1 MNIHKTNK
9 YTTRELLNILLTQP
23 SVTPDK
29 TNCLT
34 IIKNLLTQHGFVCE
48 NVVFGEVNNLWA
60 VHNADKVNEPLLVL
74 GGHTDVVQP
83 GDGWNNNPFIPT
95 EHDGYLFARGVA
107 DMKTGVVTMIQSA
120 LRFINNYPDYP
131 GRIAVMITADEE
143 GSAINGI
150 RKLMPY
156 LSDNGIK
163 IDYALFTE
171 PTSDIML
178 GDTIKNGRRGSL
190 HGTLKVIG
198 VQGHVAYP
206 NKALNPIHVLSN
218 IVTELMNQTWC
229 DGNKSFPAT
238 SLQFSNFH
246 SGMESTN
253 IIPSDATVKFNF
265 RYSNEIKVQ
274 ELKKSVKRIIERNL
288 TEHSSEALFFK
299 YQLNWVN
306 SADPFLTVK
315 GEIINAM
322 VSACEEILD
331 ITPKLSTSGG
341 TSDARFVAP
350 YGIQVIEF
358 GVINETIH
366 QVNESVN
373 IDDIARVE
381 DTYLR
386 FYEHLFKLL

>member
-1 MNIHKTNK
+1 
-9 YTTRELLNILLTQP
+9 
-23 SVTPDK
+23 
-29 TNCLT
+29 
-34 IIKNLLTQHGFVCE
+34 
-48 NVVFGEVNNLWA
+48 
-60 VHNADKVNEPLLVL
+60 
-74 GGHTDVVQP
+74 
-83 GDGWNNNPFIPT
+83 
-95 EHDGYLFARGVA
+95 
-107 DMKTGVVTMIQSA
+107 MIQSA